1 MAGIP
6 EPLPGPTPM
15 DVKSPLIDA
24 AITFAFNPKTKED
37 ASAIKIYSMAVEK
50 AFKENYLSR
59 DPRDIA
65 VASVTAYLKAKTRGG
80 GGRRTY
86 RKKKHMRKTR
96 KM

>member
-6 EPLPGPTPM
+6 EPLPGPTRM

-24 AITFAFNPKTKED
+24 AITFAFNPKSKED

-50 AFKENYLSR
+50 SFKENYLST

-65 VASVTAYLKAKTRGG
+65 IATVTAYLKSKTRSGG
-80 GGRRTY
+80 GSKTY
-86 RKKKHMRKTR
+86 RKKKHLRKTR